1 MDFYAN
7 MKLIIPTG
15 IVIFLAGLVSLS
27 QACTVSEIRPMSDT
41 QEEPADWV
49 PTDGSTLPVR
59 GSAEFL
65 RATDGEYGG
74 DGYRVVK
81 VPKIV
86 DDKDQA
92 THVICIHGKI
102 PSMSEKETL
111 RNAIYKAMVES
122 SECEVGSTLEYSED
136 AEVPENWLRQ
146 EGQAIN
152 EEEYPLLY
160 RYLSAQEEDE
170 LPREKDSIICA
181 DGS

>member
-1 MDFYAN
+1 MNFYVN
-7 MKLIIPTG
+7 MKLFITFSMI
-15 IVIFLAGLVSLS
+15 IFLAGLVSLS
-27 QACTVSEIRPMSDT
+27 QACTVGEIRPSGDI

-74 DGYRVVK
+74 DGHRSVK

-86 DDKDQA
+86 DDDDEA

-111 RNAIYKAMVES
+111 KNAVYKAMAES
-122 SECEVGSTLEYSED
+122 SECEVGSTMEHPED

-146 EGQAIN
+146 EGQTID

-160 RYLSAQEEDE
+160 KYLAAKGEDE

>member
-1 MDFYAN
+1 MSFDVKI
-7 MKLIIPTG
+7 KLFISSS
-15 IVIFLAGLVSLS
+15 IVILLAGLASLS
-27 QACTVSEIRPMSDT
+27 QACTVGEINPSGNT

-49 PTDGSTLPVR
+49 PTDGRTLPVR

-74 DGYRVVK
+74 DGYRSVK
-81 VPKIV
+81 VPSIV
-86 DDKDQA
+86 DDEDQA

-102 PSMSEKETL
+102 PSMSEKEAL
-111 RNAIYKAMVES
+111 KNAVYKAMAENP
-122 SECEVGSTLEYSED
+122 ECEIGSTMEYPED

-146 EGQAIN
+146 EGQTID

-160 RYLSAQEEDE
+160 KYLSAKGEDE
-170 LPREKDSIICA
+170 LPREKNSIICA